1 MDTLP
6 EDIQNKIYKM
16 VHQMKLME
24 VMCELENEFGIM
36 AYCVA
41 DWVYGKHITEEHMNN
56 ISKDLYATDVLEFR
70 QNGRCVEETD
80 VYYTRKYYIYHH
92 IYHHRNE
99 DDWRN
104 LI

>member
-6 EDIQNKIYKM
+6 EDIQNNIYKM
-16 VHQMKLME
+16 AHQMKLME

-70 QNGRCVEETD
+70 QNDKRVEEMEVCSD
-80 VYYTRKYYIYHH
+80 FIIDYTHYKYYH
-92 IYHHRNE
+92 N
-99 DDWRN
+99 
-104 LI
+104 